1 MKEISIRQ
9 NQIGEYYMEY
19 STTKSAIKRIQII
32 VSQNMLKV
40 AECAQQSTG
49 SSRMS
54 LIIKKNKTRY
64 STKCVPEDRRLT
76 TFNQAAHLD
85 ESSASE
91 STDETYHRYPES
103 DHSATHGEE
112 CLSDKTSLTGKS
124 NNKEKEKLCSSLKKS
139 TKGNAGKL
147 RDQANEKHVEMCST
161 AMKVMGR
168 LNKFLDKYDNSNDT
182 DYNLHLLALRC
193 MFVGSFKTYMLI
205 FCCVLT
211 DRAFILK
218 ACTTLVCSEYNKR
231 MILY

>member
-1 MKEISIRQ
+1 MDAYQKCSDLGWEEVLKYIQNQLRAPVKEISIRQ
-9 NQIGEYYMEY
+9 NQIDEYYMEY

-32 VSQNMLKV
+32 VSQNVLKV
-40 AECAQQSTG
+40 AECAVQSTG

-124 NNKEKEKLCSSLKKS
+124 NNKEKEKLCSSPLKR
-139 TKGNAGKL
+139 A
-147 RDQANEKHVEMCST
+147 REEM
-161 AMKVMGR
+161 R
-168 LNKFLDKYDNSNDT
+168 
-182 DYNLHLLALRC
+182 
-193 MFVGSFKTYMLI
+193 GS
-205 FCCVLT
+205 
-211 DRAFILK
+211 
-218 ACTTLVCSEYNKR
+218 
-231 MILY
+231 